1 MTPSE
6 ELEFIQQLAPEI
18 AARIDNANAEFE
30 ALAAR
35 EVAGTLTVS
44 GREAYLDN
52 RLRVPHL
59 VRTGSEWHDWTEVD
73 PREPFSLHES
83 EGPLVRQCP
92 ADDHSHC
99 WHIKSDRPVSPLWR
113 SSRVT
118 FYGAWAA

>member
-52 RLRVPHL
+52 RLRV
-59 VRTGSEWHDWTEVD
+59 RTWCELARSGMTGQKLI
-73 PREPFSLHES
+73 PRAIFS
-83 EGPLVRQCP
+83 
-92 ADDHSHC
+92 
-99 WHIKSDRPVSPLWR
+99 
-113 SSRVT
+113 T
-118 FYGAWAA
+118 